1 MVGME
6 SNLELTWNQMWY
18 KDVEKCVRKEI
29 EKQPEWLWSMESFW
43 FWLVFAWYKMFK
55 HSSSEEDM
63 ENVGFTQEICLKTS

>member
-6 SNLELTWNQMWY
+6 SNLELTWNQTWY

-29 EKQPEWLWSMESFW
+29 EKQLEWLWRPW
-43 FWLVFAWYKMFK
+43 RFWLVFAWYKMFK

-63 ENVGFTQEICLKTS
+63 ENVGFTQEIWLKTS